1 MSDDESDDFG
11 LKKRGRDEEESE
23 DSLNLMSSDD
33 DEEEVKPV
41 KKAVKKTKEEKPA
54 KVVKGKENTAP
65 KNASN
70 TDTTKKKPAAAASST
85 TTKAKSSA
93 KTSEPSAP
101 TSSSS
106 SSSAAPVTSS
116 TGETDITRGADI
128 TTDASAKAL
137 LLKYFNQQNR
147 PYSAI
152 QLLENLHKRIQKA
165 TLERCLTGL
174 CDPTLPQRLI
184 CKEYGKAKIYF
195 PDQSAFPVL
204 SAGDLNSLEE
214 EVKGLEERVARDRE
228 RDKQLRAQIV
238 ALNAEPKDDE
248 LDE

>member
-1 MSDDESDDFG
+1 M
-11 LKKRGRDEEESE
+11 
-23 DSLNLMSSDD
+23 
-33 DEEEVKPV
+33 KPV
-41 KKAVKKTKEEKPA
+41 KKAVKKTKEEKPTKA
-54 KVVKGKENTAP
+54 VKGKENTAP
-65 KNASN
+65 KKTAN
-70 TDTTKKKPAAAASST
+70 TDATKKKPAAAST
-85 TTKAKSSA
+85 TTKAKPSA
-93 KTSEPSAP
+93 KASEPAAA

-106 SSSAAPVTSS
+106 SSSAHVTTS

-128 TTDASAKAL
+128 TTDSSAKAL
-137 LLKYFNQQNR
+137 LLRYFHQQNR

-152 QLLENLHKRIQKA
+152 QLFENLHKRIQKA

-238 ALNAEPKDDE
+238 ALNAEPKDAE